1 MNAKLEA
8 VALKTADGINEM
20 GILAEVHLE
29 AIERLLQQELSTLDS
44 DLAIAQAAREWLK
57 WHNNADE
64 CNKAEHKLRAA
75 VEKANTLTP
84 RSADAPTTPAVQ

>member
-8 VALKTADGINEM
+8 IVNELDAEIDNLDMRSNHRDALG
-20 GILAEVHLE
+20 
-29 AIERLLQQELSTLDS
+29 RLIRKLVFGLDS